1 MWFPLETIVAWA
13 KRKGF
18 VYPWSDIYGGLAN
31 AWDYGPY
38 GVQLKKNIQD
48 LRWQTFVQERSDMIG
63 MDAQILMHPKT
74 WEASGHTENFDDP
87 LIDDKNTG
95 ERFRADQIIED
106 VIGRDIEKYKKHP
119 EKLRKIILEIGEELE
134 NKAQE
139 NTDFSD
145 IRDKQS
151 EIVKDLA
158 FTTGDSLVEIKAGLR
173 YIYNMKI
180 PTDIEDLLPIKN
192 LIPESWSFG
201 AMKRFIVEF
210 IPNNPNSWK
219 PAEWTEVRKFEMMF
233 YTYQGVVHDAE
244 NKIWLRPETAQGMFV
259 NFRNVL
265 DTTRM
270 RVPFGIA
277 QVGKAFRNEIT
288 PGNFLFRTREFEQME
303 IEYFVENDEKVGMQA
318 FEEWKEESMRWR
330 KDIIGFKA
338 KNLKFREHEK
348 DELAFYSKG
357 TFDVEYHY
365 PRGWGE
371 LQGVAYR
378 TDYDLTQ
385 HQNTSGQNMQYSDPQ
400 TWKRYI
406 PHVIEPS
413 FGLSRTVLAAMID
426 AYEEEKYTDQ
436 NGKEATRIVARFNKH
451 IAPIK
456 FAILPL
462 IKKDEKQVEIA
473 ETLFKKLSKKYMCE
487 YDDGGA
493 IGKRYRRQDEIGTPF
508 CITIDHQS
516 CDDGTVT
523 IRHRDSMEQERV
535 KLEEVE
541 NFMG

>member
-18 VYPWSDIYGGLAN
+18 VYSWSDIYGGLAN

-95 ERFRADQIIED
+95 ERFRADQIIEEKIEVDKLSLED
-106 VIGRDIEKYKKHP
+106 VKKY
-119 EKLRKIILEIGEELE
+119 GAE
-134 NKAQE
+134 N
-139 NTDFSD
+139 
-145 IRDKQS
+145 
-151 EIVKDLA
+151 
-158 FTTGDSLVEIKAGLR
+158 LV
-173 YIYNMKI
+173 
-180 PTDIEDLLPIKN
+180 
-192 LIPESWSFG
+192 PESRTFEQ
-201 AMKRFIVEF
+201 MHDFIVNE
-210 IPNNPNSWK
+210 IPKNPSSK
-219 PAEWTEVRKFEMMF
+219 KLAEWTEVRKFEMMF

-303 IEYFVENDEKVGMQA
+303 IEYFVENDTEIGMQA

-338 KNLKFREHEK
+338 ENLKFREHEK

-400 TWKRYI
+400 TGKRYI